1 MQFDKKVGLIRKLLK
16 KKHEAPIIE
25 LQIKDYN
32 NSNFYISLLYSRTID
47 KFKVLYIPLDV
58 VEDNKIEEYCC
69 YQFME
74 VKSTIYI
81 TEQIKK
87 ELPKYEELVSRDNRN
102 KHINNFIIEI
112 DVYMNKKKY
121 DFYTTRYLP
130 KRWEFLFEAIVML
143 FEHCPN
149 IMNELATEILSV
161 IMNTNES
168 IEYQT
173 SLNCDLDTMDLKN
186 YFPVLQDEKELKEKK
201 IDYLEYVNGKYYAVV
216 EDHLIIIEY
225 NNNRKI
231 LNIFCDQAELVYSNS
246 TYQVLKAIKN
256 KQEERFYKIKYIDE
270 EDKKY
275 NYLCLSINKDG
286 LKVIKHN
293 EIVTLPMSTLKDKDV
308 KILEDKNNILKR
320 ELEKVMKS

>member
-1 MQFDKKVGLIRKLLK
+1 MQFDKKIGLIRKLLK
-16 KKHEAPIIE
+16 KKKESPIIE

-32 NSNFYISLLYSRTID
+32 KSNFYISLLYNRTID

-74 VKSTIYI
+74 VKSIIYI

-121 DFYTTRYLP
+121 DFYATRYLP
-130 KRWEFLFEAIVML
+130 KRWEFLFESIVML

-168 IEYQT
+168 IEYQA
-173 SLNCDLDTMDLKN
+173 SLNCDLDTMNLKN
-186 YFPVLQDEKELKEKK
+186 YFPFLQDEKALKEKK
-201 IDYLEYVNGKYYAVV
+201 IDYLEYVNGKWNDSSLPYGAHNDNSSYDDIWSAIQEQISDRWFVPSKS
-216 EDHLIIIEY
+216 EWASFGATF
-225 NNNRKI
+225 
-231 LNIFCDQAELVYSNS
+231 NITSGNYSN
-246 TYQVLKAIKN
+246 TYGLSRNYWSSSQYNTYTAYGAI
-256 KQEERFYKIKYIDE
+256 FYSAFIY
-270 EDKKY
+270 
-275 NYLCLSINKDG
+275 
-286 LKVIKHN
+286 
-293 EIVTLPMSTLKDKDV
+293 
-308 KILEDKNNILKR
+308 
-320 ELEKVMKS
+320 